1 MLGGK
6 LHRWVKSRNIRT
18 ARKAYADAKA
28 KLDDA
33 KARRDTR
40 DEHDAAKLLGDA
52 MTELL
57 KAETVRVV
65 RR

>member
-1 MLGGK
+1 MLQ
-6 LHRWVKSRNIRT
+6 
-18 ARKAYADAKA
+18 AMFRKGRKRRAQQAYARAKA
-28 KLDDA
+28 DYDDA
-33 KARRDTR
+33 KARGDRR
-40 DEHDAAKLLGDA
+40 DEHWAAKTLGDA